1 MNCINKLCPKQ
12 RVWVPHVD
20 ALVRASCLMGTMR
33 IELLIERAMPRLLLL
48 LPGVLTSSEMAT
60 DPPLQTR
67 HCKRPCV
74 SDAEASTVYQT
85 CDSCQIL
92 ACLFCGKVGHIAQDI
107 TSVCSW
113 QIDYIKSLTPFCD
126 YRCCLTALTFF
137 FLRLCYCCFSPI
149 C

>member
-1 MNCINKLCPKQ
+1 
-12 RVWVPHVD
+12 
-20 ALVRASCLMGTMR
+20 MGTMR

-67 HCKRPCV
+67 HCKGLCV

-92 ACLFCGKVGHIAQDI
+92 SCLFCGKVGHIAQDI

-113 QIDYIKSLTPFCD
+113 QIDYIKSLTPF
-126 YRCCLTALTFF
+126 
-137 FLRLCYCCFSPI
+137 
-149 C
+149 